1 MERENKMNGL
11 VRPTLR
17 KLIAPLPNQI
27 AVSMSGGIDSSSV
40 IVAALDEGKDVTV
53 FSFTFEDFESTD
65 FKAAKKIAGKYSL
78 PFVEV
83 LLPSCPGKIYETI
96 QSIIRECRIK
106 KKTAVECVFPFVFLI
121 DKMRQFNLKCLL
133 TGHAADGHFG
143 VSKKA
148 MMHFR
153 EPLSKFNEFRQEY
166 FSNPN
171 SSQVRTLK
179 GYCLARGVNL
189 CTPYFEPDIFALF
202 INRPWDELN
211 KPRQKEAVRVEFPDL
226 DDLAIKPHSNLQMGD
241 SRIAE
246 RVGAAAL
253 KHLPGAKNPVAV
265 YNRIYSGHL

>member
-1 MERENKMNGL
+1 MNGP
-11 VRPTLR
+11 VRSTL
-17 KLIAPLPNQI
+17 KKIIAPLPERI

-40 IVAALDEGKDVTV
+40 IIAALDEGKDVTV

-65 FKAAKKIAGKYSL
+65 FKAAKKIARKYDL
-78 PFVEV
+78 PFVDV
-83 LLPSCPGKIYETI
+83 LLPSCPDKIYKTI
-96 QSIIRECRIK
+96 KSIIGNCKIK

-121 DKMRQFNLKCLL
+121 DKISQFDFKCLL

-153 EPLSKFNEFRQEY
+153 EPLSKFDEFRQDY

-179 GYCLARGVNL
+179 NYCLARDINL

-202 INRPWDELN
+202 INRPWNELN
-211 KPRQKEAVRVEFPDL
+211 KPRQKEAIRIEFPDL

-265 YNRIYSGHL
+265 YNRIYNGQL

>member
-1 MERENKMNGL
+1 MIGP

-17 KLIAPLPNQI
+17 RIIAPLPKQI

-65 FKAAKKIAGKYSL
+65 FKAAKKIAQKYKL

-96 QSIIRECRIK
+96 QVIIRQCRIK

-121 DKMRQFNLKCLL
+121 DKICQFDFKCLL

-171 SSQVRTLK
+171 SSQVKTLK
-179 GYCLARGVNL
+179 SYCLTKGINL
-189 CTPYFEPDIFALF
+189 STPYFEPDIFALF
-202 INRPWDELN
+202 INRPWNELN
-211 KPRQKEAVRVEFPDL
+211 KPRQKEAIRIEFPDL

-253 KHLPGAKNPVAV
+253 MHLPNAKNPVAV